1 MKNSKAMNV
10 KSWVSELAKYRFL
23 LKPTLIFAAIFAVGL
38 LALIRADF
46 NYYDDYGRTNEGY
59 QYWEQ
64 FGRYVSNWGATL
76 LHTNQFLAEIS
87 PLTQLVACLIMGLA
101 STIAVYAITGVKEFK
116 VRLHH
121 ADPGYCLEVWEML
134 RDGKNNVYIGRDD
147 FGAHL
152 WYTLRDAPDGFC
164 ERDYIISRS
173 VEFII
178 CTADWTPIG
187 RDGNDRERFAEP
199 YPTWAEACEKAWKRI
214 RKEYQERSR
223 N

>member
-1 MKNSKAMNV
+1 MKQQ
-10 KSWVSELAKYRFL
+10 E
-23 LKPTLIFAAIFAVGL
+23 T
-38 LALIRADF
+38 
-46 NYYDDYGRTNEGY
+46 RTG
-59 QYWEQ
+59 
-64 FGRYVSNWGATL
+64 
-76 LHTNQFLAEIS
+76 
-87 PLTQLVACLIMGLA
+87 P
-101 STIAVYAITGVKEFK
+101 KEFK

-164 ERDYIISRS
+164 ERDYIINRS

-187 RDGNDRERFAEP
+187 RDGNDRESP
-199 YPTWAEACEKAWKRI
+199 
-214 RKEYQERSR
+214 
-223 N
+223 

>member
-1 MKNSKAMNV
+1 MKQQ
-10 KSWVSELAKYRFL
+10 E
-23 LKPTLIFAAIFAVGL
+23 T
-38 LALIRADF
+38 
-46 NYYDDYGRTNEGY
+46 RTG
-59 QYWEQ
+59 
-64 FGRYVSNWGATL
+64 
-76 LHTNQFLAEIS
+76 
-87 PLTQLVACLIMGLA
+87 P
-101 STIAVYAITGVKEFK
+101 KEFK

-134 RDGKNNVYIGRDD
+134 RNGKNNVYIGRDD

-164 ERDYIISRS
+164 ERDYIINRS

-214 RKEYQERSR
+214 RKEYPHVTLEGFDEWIESFAPQIMEAYEKRNWRNIYKKTVDRKILCRFNYLGEEMVITRLSRKHTKCKARWYEYFAQYPNIENTERYLKFYGYEY
-223 N
+223 

>member
-1 MKNSKAMNV
+1 MHSLRDTKQRKRPEKRAAANHRRGPQTAQQTIP
-10 KSWVSELAKYRFL
+10 YR
-23 LKPTLIFAAIFAVGL
+23 
-38 LALIRADF
+38 
-46 NYYDDYGRTNEGY
+46 
-59 QYWEQ
+59 
-64 FGRYVSNWGATL
+64 
-76 LHTNQFLAEIS
+76 
-87 PLTQLVACLIMGLA
+87 
-101 STIAVYAITGVKEFK
+101 
-116 VRLHH
+116 
-121 ADPGYCLEVWEML
+121 EML
-134 RDGKNNVYIGRDD
+134 RDGKNNVYIGQGD

-214 RKEYQERSR
+214 RKEYPHVTLEGFDEWIESFAPQIMEAYEKR
-223 N
+223 NWRNIYKKTVDRKILCRFNYLG